1 MYDDVTLQARKGFV
15 PALGMM
21 MWHYVWWCGHYRQER
36 GSCRRWGSR
45 CLLCSWST
53 LVIGR
58 FVLISS
64 IFCWQPFGE
73 WHSLSCSVLTNFF
86 IHELLDASV
95 DLRFMHTHTHRE
107 RQTRTDRHMYICMYI
122 CMYVCMY
129 VCMHM
134 YAYTCICSYMYTYT
148 HTNPPPPTQPQ
159 EWVSRSRTSHTKLY
173 HRPQQHHAPRTS
185 QTPRTSQKP
194 RTSHTKLCQ
203 RPDKVRNKTNL
214 KLYGIVLLYI
224 LIHILIVYSDSYT
237 N

>member
-1 MYDDVTLQARKGFV
+1 
-15 PALGMM
+15 M

-95 DLRFMHTHTHRE
+95 DLRFMHTHTQRE

-122 CMYVCMY
+122 CMYVCIYVCMY
-129 VCMHM
+129 VCICTHIHV
-134 YAYTCICSYMYTYT
+134 YVYTC
-148 HTNPPPPTQPQ
+148 
-159 EWVSRSRTSHTKLY
+159 
-173 HRPQQHHAPRTS
+173 
-185 QTPRTSQKP
+185 
-194 RTSHTKLCQ
+194 
-203 RPDKVRNKTNL
+203 
-214 KLYGIVLLYI
+214 
-224 LIHILIVYSDSYT
+224 IHILILIPPHPHSRRSESADQEHHIPNSIIGRSSTIPQEHHKPEEHHKNQEHHTPNSVNGRTRSEIKRIWNFTALYNCIYWFIY
-237 N
+237 